1 MPGLCLDATGLGE
14 LHDAIAGI
22 RQRAGFKPSD
32 QLKFQN
38 SSRPRGMDAGD
49 WNNAKGEV
57 IAACRTV
64 GASFLAVVIHHEI
77 AAGKKD
83 KLIDWQLNTL
93 LTKFDQ
99 NYLGSMYNDVGMVVM
114 DRIENG
120 REYALMKEKFTQGGV
135 GASPRTF
142 PHVIGYAGT
151 CDGASHIASAAD
163 IVLGTFGFLVNKR
176 GDVPLTKRLAH
187 EIWPLIWHPVGASA
201 WGDGIMLV
209 PWNIRVPRYAK
220 AYNGLQEHLN

>member
-1 MPGLCLDATGLGE
+1 
-14 LHDAIAGI
+14 
-22 RQRAGFKPSD
+22 
-32 QLKFQN
+32 
-38 SSRPRGMDAGD
+38 MDAGD
-49 WNNAKGEV
+49 WNDAKGEV

-64 GASFLAVVIHHEI
+64 GASFLAVVIHHDI
-77 AAGKKD
+77 AVSKKD

-120 REYALMKEKFTQGGV
+120 REYAMMKEKFTQGGV

-142 PHVIGYAGT
+142 PRVISYAGT

-163 IVLGTFGFLVNKR
+163 IVLGTFAYLVNKR
-176 GDVPLTKRLAH
+176 GDVPLTKRLARA
-187 EIWPLIWHPVGASA
+187 IG
-201 WGDGIMLV
+201 
-209 PWNIRVPRYAK
+209 R
-220 AYNGLQEHLN
+220 